1 MNEIQWFV
9 HTCQREGL
17 DAGLRALNARVPH
30 RYTGVYRF
38 EGDLM
43 RNLVLVDKAGE
54 ARPEQLAA
62 VPFQD
67 SFCQYVLRE
76 GEFRTADT
84 REDRRLDG
92 HAYQGVLLS
101 YHGVPVLDDAGEL
114 FGSLCHF
121 DPENKELSDVEFAT
135 MQRVARVLPVFLRS
149 RSAGLSLPAQ

>member
-9 HTCQREGL
+9 RICEIDGL
-17 DAGLRALNARVPH
+17 EAGLRELNARVPH

-43 RNLVLVDKAGE
+43 RNLALVDKAGE
-54 ARPEQLAA
+54 ARPEHLAA

-76 GEFRTADT
+76 GEFRSGDTATDH
-84 REDRRLDG
+84 RLDG
-92 HAYQGVLLS
+92 HVYQGVLLS
-101 YHGVPVLDDAGEL
+101 YHGVPVLDDSGQL

-121 DPENKELSDVEFAT
+121 DPASKELNDTEFAT
-135 MQRVARVLPVFLRS
+135 MQRVARVIPAFLRS
-149 RSAGLSLPAQ
+149 RSAGVPVPAA